1 MAGQSV
7 PSTAD
12 ATGKITRSQSLKKT
26 STCLEDTLMFPGV
39 RVFFWWGSGEGGGG
53 GAALFLLLLII
64 NRRLTETRTYSACIP
79 LFYSGIKSLLQL
91 NIANLDATRS
101 FVFVLKSRFCKWRAL
116 ISQHFCQAFSQ
127 KTK

>member
-1 MAGQSV
+1 MAGQAV

-39 RVFFWWGSGEGGGG
+39 RVFFLVGERRGGGGGGGG

-101 FVFVLKSRFCKWRAL
+101 FVFV
-116 ISQHFCQAFSQ
+116 
-127 KTK
+127 

>member
-1 MAGQSV
+1 MAGQAV

-39 RVFFWWGSGEGGGG
+39 RVFFLGGGGGGGG

-101 FVFVLKSRFCKWRAL
+101 FVFV
-116 ISQHFCQAFSQ
+116 
-127 KTK
+127 

>member
-1 MAGQSV
+1 MAGQAV

-53 GAALFLLLLII
+53 CSAIFVVIDNKQKIDRNQNLQCVYTII
-64 NRRLTETRTYSACIP
+64 
-79 LFYSGIKSLLQL
+79 LQ
-91 NIANLDATRS
+91 RY
-101 FVFVLKSRFCKWRAL
+101 
-116 ISQHFCQAFSQ
+116 
-127 KTK
+127 